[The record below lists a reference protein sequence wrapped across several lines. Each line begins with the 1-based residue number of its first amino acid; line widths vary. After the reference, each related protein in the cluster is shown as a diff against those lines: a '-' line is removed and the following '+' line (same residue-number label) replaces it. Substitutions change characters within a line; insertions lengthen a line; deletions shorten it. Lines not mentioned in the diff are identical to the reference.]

1 LKGSVFPRPS
11 VIDPTTGKRKAV
23 RGSTW
28 TYQFTVGSA
37 KDGTRRTISKGGF
50 ARRKDA
56 DAALADALARYGK
69 GDRRV
74 LNRPSNMPLAD
85 YLTGWLASRRPALK
99 PSTLA
104 GYESVLSAWVTPH
117 IGAVRLCEVT
127 PTVLVKLYAHLREH
141 GGKPTP
147 AERRRAAIMGER
159 PAGTPLGSRSV
170 QSVHT
175 ILHMALSDAVEQGLL
190 QVTPTTQIPKRQ
202 RPTHR
207 NRRQAD
213 KHWDADEA
221 ARFLVTTTGDRRH
234 PLWALLLDTG
244 CRRGEACALRWTG
257 GVDLDVGLVTIKANR
272 VHAGRR
278 VVEGTTKTDRVRTV
292 DLDPRTVTVLRGW
305 RKAQMAERLAA
316 GAGYVE
322 SGYVFTNEV
331 GEPVRPD
338 SLNWAFAK
346 ATRAAG
352 VPDIGVHGLRHTS
365 ATLLLA
371 AGVQP
376 HVVQERLGHADIAI
390 TLGLYSH
397 ALPQQHTDAARLLG
411 NAIYGGGTGG

>member
-11 VIDPTTGKRKAV
+11 VIDPATGKRKAV

-28 TYQFTVGSA
+28 TYQFAVGSA

-56 DAALADALARYGK
+56 DAALADALARFGK

-74 LNRPSNMPLAD
+74 LNRPSNQPLAD
-85 YLTGWLASRRPALK
+85 YLMGWLESRRPALK

-104 GYESVLSAWVTPH
+104 GYEAVVRSWVVPH
-117 IGAVRLCEVT
+117 VGAVRLADVT
-127 PTVLVKLYAHLREH
+127 PTVLTKLYTHLRAQ
-141 GGKPTP
+141 GGRPRP
-147 AERRRAAIMGER
+147 AERKRARIMGER
-159 PAGTPLGSRSV
+159 PVGTPLGTRSV

-175 ILHMALSDAVEQGLL
+175 VFHMALTDAVEAGLL
-190 QVTPTTQIPKRQ
+190 QVNPTTQIPKRQ

-221 ARFLVTTTGDRRH
+221 ARFLAVTTGDRLH

-244 CRRGEACALRWTG
+244 CRRGEVCALRWTG
-257 GVDLDVGLVTIKANR
+257 GVDLDAGLVTVRANR

-278 VVEGTTKTDRVRTV
+278 IVEGTTKTDRVRSV
-292 DLDPRTVTVLRGW
+292 DLDLRTVAVLRRW
-305 RKAQMAERLAA
+305 QTDQRKERLAA
-316 GAGYVE
+316 GSGWVD
-322 SGYVFTNEV
+322 SGYVFTNEI
-331 GEPVRPD
+331 GEPIRPD
-338 SLNWAFAK
+338 SLTYAFGK
-346 ATRAAG
+346 ACRAAS
-352 VPDIGVHGLRHTS
+352 VPDIGVHGLRHTA

-376 HVVQERLGHADIAI
+376 HVVQERLGHADISI

-397 ALPQQHTDAARLLG
+397 ALPQQRADAARLLG
-411 NAIYGGGTGG
+411 DAIYGAGS

>member
-1 LKGSVFPRPS
+1 VKGSVFPRPS
-11 VIDPTTGKRKAV
+11 VIDPATGKRKAA

-37 KDGTRRTISKGGF
+37 RDGTRRTISKGGF

-74 LNRPSNMPLAD
+74 LNRPSNQPLGD
-85 YLTGWLASRRPALK
+85 YLTGWLESRRPTLK

-104 GYESVLSAWVTPH
+104 GYEAVVRSWVVPH
-117 IGAVRLCEVT
+117 IGAVRLAEVT
-127 PTVLVKLYAHLREH
+127 PTVLTKLYTHLRAH

-147 AERRRAAIMGER
+147 AERRQARIFGR
-159 PAGTPLGSRSV
+159 PAVGTPLGTRSV

-175 ILHMALSDAVEQGLL
+175 VLHMALTDAVEQGLL
-190 QVTPTTQIPKRQ
+190 QVNPTTQIPKRQ

-221 ARFLVTTTGDRRH
+221 ARFLAATTGDRLY

-244 CRRGEACALRWTG
+244 ARRGEACGLRWAS
-257 GVDLDVGLVTIKANR
+257 VDLDARLVTIKANR

-292 DLDPRTVTVLRGW
+292 DLDPRTTTVLRGW

-316 GAGYVE
+316 GPGYVE
-322 SGYVFTNEV
+322 SGYVFTSEV
-331 GEPVRPD
+331 GEPIRPD
-338 SLNWAFAK
+338 SLTYAFTK

-352 VPDIGVHGLRHTS
+352 VPDIGVHGLRHTA

-376 HVVQERLGHADIAI
+376 HVVQERLGHADISI

-397 ALPQQHTDAARLLG
+397 ALPKQRADAARLLG
-411 NAIYGGGTGG
+411 DAIYGGG